1 MVKEETTSGS
11 ANRTSISPNATL
23 RGVAGYNSAEWAAT
37 ISWLHNST
45 NAKGKS
51 SNYEYGIKTG
61 DFRITLAKRFTP
73 GNKLKRKLDPI
84 IQMMP

>member
-1 MVKEETTSGS
+1 MVKEETATGS
-11 ANRTSISPNATL
+11 TNRTSISPNATL
-23 RGVAGYNSAEWAAT
+23 RAVAGYNSDEWAVT
-37 ISWLHNST
+37 ISWLHNAT
-45 NAKGKS
+45 NSKGKS

-84 IQMMP
+84 IERMP